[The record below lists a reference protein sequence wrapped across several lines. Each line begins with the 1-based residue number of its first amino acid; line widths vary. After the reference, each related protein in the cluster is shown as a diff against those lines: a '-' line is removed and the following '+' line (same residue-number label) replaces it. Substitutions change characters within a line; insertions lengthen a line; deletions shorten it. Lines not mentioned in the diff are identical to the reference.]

1 MMRLFTALFFF
12 LLCITPSLQAADPET
27 GYRIEV
33 VLNSYKGDTLKL
45 GYYFGKAQ
53 YLKDTAIIAEGKFVF
68 EGPDSLAPG
77 VYLLVIPPDNKFIH
91 VLVPEDDQ
99 KFSLTVDMNNIVS
112 TAKFKG
118 SKENEIYYTYLT
130 ELDAK
135 RPRADTLRK
144 LVTTDSLNKATYQKE
159 LDAIDEYVRKI
170 QNDIIAKYPES
181 MTAMLIR
188 ANQEVKFPEYPELSE
203 ADRKQKQ
210 FEYYRQHYFD
220 NFDLADKRAMRSG
233 LMQTKIDFYTQKLS
247 YPMPDSQIIAI
258 DYLLKKLEKNAE
270 AFQYYLATF
279 LNDAAKSKR
288 MGMDAVY
295 VHLID
300 KYYAAGKAPWTE
312 EEQLNKLKAQAA
324 SIRPTLIGE
333 IAPNINLLTE
343 AGEPVSIHGI
353 YSPYTVL
360 FFWDPECGH
369 CKKTIPFVVDFYNQY
384 KEKGVKV
391 LAICTKTGED
401 ITDCW
406 TMAKEKGMDIF
417 VNAAD
422 QFLRSRY
429 KSIYDVK
436 TTPQIFILDKDKKI
450 LVKKIAGEDLKTV
463 MDELLRVEH
472 DEVGY
477 EKQ

>member
-1 MMRLFTALFFF
+1 M
-12 LLCITPSLQAADPET
+12 
-27 GYRIEV
+27 
-33 VLNSYKGDTLKL
+33 
-45 GYYFGKAQ
+45 
-53 YLKDTAIIAEGKFVF
+53 
-68 EGPDSLAPG
+68 
-77 VYLLVIPPDNKFIH
+77 
-91 VLVPEDDQ
+91 
-99 KFSLTVDMNNIVS
+99 
-112 TAKFKG
+112 
-118 SKENEIYYTYLT
+118 
-130 ELDAK
+130 
-135 RPRADTLRK
+135 
-144 LVTTDSLNKATYQKE
+144 
-159 LDAIDEYVRKI
+159 
-170 QNDIIAKYPES
+170 
-181 MTAMLIR
+181 
-188 ANQEVKFPEYPELSE
+188 
-203 ADRKQKQ
+203 
-210 FEYYRQHYFD
+210 
-220 NFDLADKRAMRSG
+220 
-233 LMQTKIDFYTQKLS
+233 
-247 YPMPDSQIIAI
+247 
-258 DYLLKKLEKNAE
+258 
-270 AFQYYLATF
+270 
-279 LNDAAKSKR
+279 
-288 MGMDAVY
+288 
-295 VHLID
+295 
-300 KYYAAGKAPWTE
+300 KAPWTE

-353 YSPYTVL
+353 HSPYTVL